1 LLDHTSRRGRKSSL
15 QDEENGPNK
24 ESPPVMQPLGAN
36 QIDLQLPD
44 SNKDAV
50 AEAGVAKSGLIRC
63 TTLWGM
69 PLHASIL
76 TPRDSFDIEQQPH
89 PGR

>member
-1 LLDHTSRRGRKSSL
+1 MHDHTSRRGRRSSL
-15 QDEENGPNK
+15 QDEENGSNK

-44 SNKDAV
+44 SNKDAS

-63 TTLWGM
+63 ATSANG
-69 PLHASIL
+69 HAA
-76 TPRDSFDIEQQPH
+76 PCVNPYGHR
-89 PGR
+89 

>member
-1 LLDHTSRRGRKSSL
+1 MLDHISRRGRKSSL

-50 AEAGVAKSGLIRC
+50 AEGGVAKSGLVRC
-63 TTLWGM
+63 ATLEKG
-69 PLHASIL
+69 HAA
-76 TPRDSFDIEQQPH
+76 PFVNPYAHR
-89 PGR
+89 

>member
-1 LLDHTSRRGRKSSL
+1 MLDHISRRGRKSSL

-50 AEAGVAKSGLIRC
+50 AEAGVAKSGLMRC
-63 TTLWGM
+63 ATLWGM
-69 PLHASIL
+69 QLHASIL
-76 TPRDSFDIEQQPH
+76 TATDSH
-89 PGR
+89 